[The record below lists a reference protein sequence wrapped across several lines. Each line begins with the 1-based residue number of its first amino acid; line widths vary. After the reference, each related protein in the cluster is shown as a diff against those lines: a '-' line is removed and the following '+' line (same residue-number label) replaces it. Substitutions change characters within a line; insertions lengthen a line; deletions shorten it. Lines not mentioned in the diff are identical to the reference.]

1 MKFFSEI
8 LGDFVDLPEEPRR
21 IVSLAPDITDALF
34 RLNLDDRV
42 IGVSLYCNR
51 PKGKTSKLPRVGAYL
66 ERPMG

>member
-51 PKGKTSKLPRVGAYL
+51 P
-66 ERPMG
+66 

>member
-1 MKFFSEI
+1 MNSYEVFSEI

-51 PKGKTSKLPRVGAYL
+51 PKGKPQSFRGWELT
-66 ERPMG
+66 